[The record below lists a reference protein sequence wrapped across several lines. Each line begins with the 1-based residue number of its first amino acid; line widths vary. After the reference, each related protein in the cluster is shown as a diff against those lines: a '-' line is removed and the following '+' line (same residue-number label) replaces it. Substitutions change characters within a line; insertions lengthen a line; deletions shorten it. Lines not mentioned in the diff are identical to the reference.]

1 VKTATRLRILPPPGF
16 AGLQLGDTED
26 ETLGNIRATA
36 TRLSVDSGQDVGLV
50 TRGLGMLAG
59 IVGPS
64 RIRLFGRF
72 AVATAGEPALATL
85 AVTMV
90 PLPRKVT
97 AAGLLRAYRDRNPH
111 AAARLVDL
119 PAGPAIVAA
128 GAGHYRLPPEMTGL
142 PHVLVRP
149 QFVAEIQILA
159 GSLIGLTVSTD
170 SEAGWPGVVA
180 ATMRVAASITIER

>member
-1 VKTATRLRILPPPGF
+1 MSTATRLRILPPPGF
-16 AGLQLGDTED
+16 AGLPLGDTEE

-36 TRLSVDSGQDVGLV
+36 TRLGVHSGHDVDRM
-50 TRGLGMLAG
+50 TRGLGVLAG

-90 PLPRKVT
+90 PLPGKVT
-97 AAGLLRAYRDRNPH
+97 AAGLLRAYRARNPH
-111 AAARLVDL
+111 AAARLVAL

-128 GAGHYRLPPEMTGL
+128 GAGHHRLPPEVTGV
-142 PHVLVRP
+142 PRVVVRP
-149 QFVAEIQILA
+149 QFIAEIQILA
-159 GSLIGLTVSTD
+159 TGLIGLTVTTD
-170 SEAGWPGVVA
+170 SEAGWPGVA
-180 ATMRVAASITIER
+180 AEAMRVAASMRIER